1 MTVISKNDIFIN
13 FKPAQWYE
21 SKFKI
26 SQKFF
31 ETFYRDQKI
40 KLEVWKRFDSNL
52 GAVNFDLASFL
63 IGRLFRFNQSFK
75 IIFTHYSGNP
85 HITLAHIFTRNPL
98 NEVTP
103 KSTSFENKT
112 VYDIIRAC
120 SKKIKYY
127 TLDKKSRLEY
137 PKFGYAIH
145 YGLFL
150 MDIVSWSS
158 MSCQ

>member
-1 MTVISKNDIFIN
+1 MNLNSKYHKNFLKLFIVIKKSN
-13 FKPAQWYE
+13 
-21 SKFKI
+21 
-26 SQKFF
+26 QKS
-31 ETFYRDQKI
+31 E
-40 KLEVWKRFDSNL
+40 KRFDSNL

-85 HITLAHIFTRNPL
+85 HITLGHIFTRNPL
-98 NEVTP
+98 NGITS
-103 KSTSFENKT
+103 KSTSFGNNT